1 MYSWMEGS
9 DDVALAGID
18 LQHASIFSFTSDFY
32 CEPNDVTRGV
42 TLSSDFYCEADDVTR
57 GVTLDACA
65 LSFHHT
71 VDHNYDVQSILYD
84 GRADLKAKDLLPDSG
99 SLQQNPAKALGS
111 SISRP
116 AFFEGDEAP
125 SPPED
130 EFFKFELTTMTGNGM
145 SAAQFANEIIEFLD
159 KKVESSC
166 VTKVSRKK
174 LTIKADVCLEAFHCE
189 IKVRIYRQA
198 LGGYSI
204 EMQRRCGDAIAFN
217 RLWQR
222 VSEHLNSC
230 MSSVGV
236 PCAPQSTMLEE
247 IEPIISDLP
256 GDIGDSSGV
265 CLEPLLSLAE
275 CSDPRLQA
283 EAMLALAHAAQNA
296 EIAAQLCTPQVF
308 LLFQKMSEAVCFN
321 ILEPLSR
328 LVCLLSALPQ
338 AESLPEM
345 QRLQESIQLVG
356 LAQDS
361 CPRVVY

>member
-18 LQHASIFSFTSDFY
+18 LQHSSNFSFASDFY

-84 GRADLKAKDLLPDSG
+84 GRADLKAKDFLLDSG
-99 SLQQNPAKALGS
+99 RLQQNPAKALGS

-130 EFFKFELTTMTGNGM
+130 EFYKFELTTMTGNGM

-159 KKVESSC
+159 KEVESSC

-174 LTIKADVCLEAFHCE
+174 LTIKADVCLEASHCE
-189 IKVRIYRQA
+189 IKVRIYRHV

-204 EMQRRCGDAIAFN
+204 EMQRKCGDAIAFK
-217 RLWQR
+217 
-222 VSEHLNSC
+222 
-230 MSSVGV
+230 
-236 PCAPQSTMLEE
+236 TMLED
-247 IEPIISDLP
+247 IISDLP
-256 GDIGDSSGV
+256 GESGDSSGV

-275 CSDPRLQA
+275 SNDPRLQA

-356 LAQDS
+356 FDQDS